1 MEDSCGLCS
10 CGAAP
15 TDEADRPIDLAPP
28 LPGDATRPPPI
39 PSEPL
44 EARVA
49 RALDA
54 GVPESHA
61 AGVGALAVELAPDIE
76 HGEGAVGAQAKGL
89 SDPLTLLRFL
99 NARDGDLEQAAAM
112 FRDTAKWR
120 AETIDGVLAEFG
132 QFVDTAE
139 GDADADAWTWRA
151 APSTR
156 RATLGLAHGFASV
169 LDAPAPECELQ
180 PAGAAVAVWRIS
192 AADWNG
198 IAREELDEAV
208 KRGFI
213 AHLECLLQRG
223 RRASVRHGRLVRA
236 RLIIDV
242 DGVGIGLL
250 RHIGLL
256 KQVTSMGKAYFPEV
270 SASAS
275 VVNAPWL
282 FTKIWAVVK
291 PLLTPVQQRKVMILG
306 RDFDEGLL
314 EHAGLPRAAL
324 PAALGG
330 ETSDDQ
336 LAPAEP
342 VPVGAGEA
350 LRSASAARAEQAE
363 ARDPEAS
370 DDGQ

>member
-28 LPGDATRPPPI
+28 VPGDATRRPPPRFR
-39 PSEPL
+39 PRPPRR
-44 EARVA
+44 ARA

-54 GVPESHA
+54 GVPEDLA

-76 HGEGAVGAQAKGL
+76 RGEGAVGAQAKALG
-89 SDPLTLLRFL
+89 DPLTLLRFL

-139 GDADADAWTWRA
+139 GGAGDDAWTWRA

-282 FTKIWAVVK
+282 FTKVWAVVK

-306 RDFDEGLL
+306 RDFDEGSR
-314 EHAGLPRAAL
+314 AFSPACRARRCPSRSAARRPTTSSPR
-324 PAALGG
+324 P
-330 ETSDDQ
+330 SRC
-336 LAPAEP
+336 
-342 VPVGAGEA
+342 
-350 LRSASAARAEQAE
+350 RSARASAARDQ
-363 ARDPEAS
+363 RRR
-370 DDGQ
+370 Q